1 MARTL
6 LVVPAAAGA
15 SLARTCLG
23 LVRALDRRGV
33 NVTFVKPVAQPRAD
47 GGPDRSVALVAA
59 TTSLRP
65 PDPLSTAHLEQQLGS
80 GGLDAVL
87 EKIVAAWQPVHDQSD
102 VVVVEGL
109 SPAAAKLYA
118 SGLNQA
124 LAKALDADVLL
135 VAGWPAASTGSSANQ
150 AGTAESGP
158 GPGVVENLAESL
170 AITASGYWSGEHA
183 RVVGCVV
190 NGVPAE
196 DPPAAEQLGKAL
208 AQRGLPLIAAVPHRP
223 ELTWL
228 RARDLVRELEPRV
241 LNEGDLSRRIKEVAV
256 FAQGVPGGLRVLT
269 EGRLVVV
276 PGDRHD
282 VVMAA
287 CLTALSGTRLAALL
301 LTAGIE
307 PDPRVWELI
316 QAACATGLP
325 VLVVDDDSYQTA
337 TRVHDLD
344 PGLPVDDRERIEG
357 VVDSIADALDAS
369 WLDSLLSSSRSRRLS
384 PAAFRY
390 QLVERARAANACVVL
405 PEGTEPRI
413 VQAAVACA
421 ERGIARSVLLG
432 PPDQVALLARGLGLQ
447 LPDGIAVVDPQ
458 AVAERYVAP
467 LAQLRRHRG
476 WTEEM
481 ARDHLADPIMVGTM
495 MLQQGEVDG
504 MVAGAVHTTAATVR
518 PALQILGTKPG
529 SRLVSSVFFM
539 CLPDE
544 VVVYGDCAINPR
556 PDAADL
562 ADIAIQSAA
571 SARAFGIEPRVAMIS
586 FSTGTSG
593 AGSDVDKVAEATR
606 IVAEREPDLAV
617 DGPLQYDSAAIASV
631 GHSKRPGSAV
641 AGRANVFVFPDLD
654 TGNTTYK
661 AVQRSAQVVSIGPL
675 LQGLAKPV
683 NDLSRGALVDDIVYT
698 LALTAIQS
706 CGVAVPLAAN
716 ARALSIAASHQRRS
730 S

>member
-1 MARTL
+1 MTRTL
-6 LVVPAAAGA
+6 LVVPTAAGA

-33 NVTFVKPVAQPRAD
+33 NVAFVKPVAQPRAD
-47 GGPDRSVALVAA
+47 GGPDRSIALAAA
-59 TTSLRP
+59 TTALRP
-65 PDPLSTAHLEQQLGS
+65 PDPLSTAHLERQLGS

-87 EKIVAAWQPVHDQSD
+87 ETIVAAWQPVRDRSD

-109 SPAAAKLYA
+109 TPGPAKLYA

-124 LAKALDADVLL
+124 LASAVDADVVL
-135 VAGWPAASTGSSANQ
+135 VAGWPAAGAGSGQDRADG
-150 AGTAESGP
+150 AAEP
-158 GPGVVENLAESL
+158 GPAAAGAVESLAESL

-190 NGVPAE
+190 NGVPAG
-196 DPPAAEQLGKAL
+196 DPPAAAQLGEAL
-208 AQRGLPLIAAVPHRP
+208 AQRGLGVIAAVPHRP

-228 RARDLVRELEPRV
+228 RVRDLVRELGPRV
-241 LNEGDLSRRIKEVAV
+241 LSEGDLSRRIKGVAV
-256 FAQGVPGGLRVLT
+256 FAQGVPAGLRVLT

-287 CLTALSGTRLAALL
+287 CLAALGGTRLAALL
-301 LTAGIE
+301 LTAGTE
-307 PDPRVWELI
+307 PDPRIWELTR
-316 QAACATGLP
+316 AAFATGLP
-325 VLVVDDDSYQTA
+325 ILVVDDDSYQTA

-344 PGLPVDDRERIEG
+344 PGLPVDDLERIEG

-369 WLDSLLSSSRSRRLS
+369 WLESLRSSSRSRRLS

-390 QLVERARAANACVVL
+390 QLVELARAADACVVL

-432 PPDQVALLARGLGLQ
+432 PPDQVAGLARSLGLQ
-447 LPDGIAVVDPQ
+447 LPGGVTVVDHR
-458 AVAERYVAP
+458 AVAEHYVAP
-467 LAQLRRHRG
+467 LAELRRHKG
-476 WTEEM
+476 WTQEM
-481 ARDHLADPIMVGTM
+481 ARDHLADPIMVATM
-495 MLQQGEVDG
+495 MLQQGEADG

-518 PALQILGTKPG
+518 PALQILGTRPG

-556 PDAADL
+556 PGAEDL

-593 AGSDVDKVAEATR
+593 TGSDVDKVAEATR
-606 IVAEREPDLAV
+606 IVREREPDLAV
-617 DGPLQYDSAAIASV
+617 DGPLQYDAAAITSV
-631 GHSKRPGSAV
+631 GHSKRPGSPV
-641 AGRANVFVFPDLD
+641 AGRATVFVFPDLD

-661 AVQRSAQVVSIGPL
+661 AVQRSAHVVSIGPM

-706 CGVAVPLAAN
+706 
-716 ARALSIAASHQRRS
+716 RAG
-730 S
+730 